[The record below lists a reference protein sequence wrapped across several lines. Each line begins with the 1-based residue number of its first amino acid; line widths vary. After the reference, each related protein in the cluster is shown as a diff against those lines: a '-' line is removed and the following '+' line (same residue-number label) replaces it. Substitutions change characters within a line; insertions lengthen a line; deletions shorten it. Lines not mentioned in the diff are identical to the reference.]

1 MTTFIN
7 LTPHDITLV
16 ANDGDTLVIKKSGD
30 IARLSS
36 QNIVVDTWDNI
47 PLVRTT
53 FGDTTGLPDKKHN
66 TFFIVSAL
74 VRQANSDRDDLVS
87 PGDLVRDDGGNVIGC
102 KNLICNF

>member
-1 MTTFIN
+1 MTNFIN
-7 LTPHDITLV
+7 LTPHNITIV
-16 ANDGDTLVIKKSGD
+16 VGDNETLTIEKSGD

-36 QNIVVDTWDNI
+36 KNIVVDTLEGI
-47 PLVRTT
+47 QLVKTT

-74 VRQANSDRDDLVS
+74 VRQANADRDDLVS
-87 PGDLVRDDGGNVIGC
+87 PGDLVRDDGGNVVGC